1 MKQYKS
7 EIAKNEAIFIEH
19 PGVIIIERKPVD
31 GFIEITSSDKLTF
44 TDYKL
49 LGEWAAMDSAEYYR
63 ENGFPEDQIEK
74 RLIEDQQTWGTS
86 QYSIFGLG
94 SCITSHKQA
103 KSILLK
109 LSFGD
114 KVKFAGKCFTVE
126 KDFNRNAKLVEI

>member
-1 MKQYKS
+1 MNYKS
-7 EIAKNEAIFIEH
+7 EIANNEMIFIEH

-31 GFIEITSSDKLTF
+31 GFIEITKDDKLTF

-49 LGEWAAMDSAEYYR
+49 LGEWAAMDAAEYYR
-63 ENGFPEDQIEK
+63 ESGFPEDQIAK
-74 RLIEDQQTWGTS
+74 RIEEDKQNWGTS

-94 SCITSHKQA
+94 SCITAHQQK